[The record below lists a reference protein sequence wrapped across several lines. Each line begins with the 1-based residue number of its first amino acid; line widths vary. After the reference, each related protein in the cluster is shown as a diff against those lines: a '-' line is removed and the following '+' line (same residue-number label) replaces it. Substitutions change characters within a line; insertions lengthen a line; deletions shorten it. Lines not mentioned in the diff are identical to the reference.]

1 MLISCQLKQ
10 EMLAIWK
17 NNTTF
22 AETKNY
28 IIMMKRTFTIIASL
42 LITTCMMAQSYSAM
56 WKQVETANQKDLPK
70 DKLQL
75 LDKISKK
82 AESEKQYGHLLKAML
97 MTVETAGSISP
108 DSTNAQIQ
116 RIEQRTQTM
125 TDSVAK
131 AVMRSALGRTYKLKA
146 EGTADSD
153 EKKVFEEKSREYYK
167 MSLADVNLLASIKA
181 ETYKPFI
188 VEEEYSRIFD
198 NDLLHV
204 LGYEA
209 QEYRL
214 LHDFYAKKGNKHA
227 ECLTALEILRSQPSG
242 DETDTKKSKY
252 LQSIDSLINL
262 YGDLR
267 TGGELA
273 VERYRC
279 LEKSQDA
286 TAAEKVQYINYAL
299 SRWGS
304 WPGLNYL
311 RNAKTDLERP
321 AFNINA
327 GEKLML
333 PEVERTL
340 RVNSIRNISQLDMA
354 VYRLSLSGDTNLDP
368 SNEKDIVQI
377 KKHIVGTVVC
387 TDQLKY
393 VGKAPYDEF
402 ADSMTIVPLP
412 VGVYLL
418 EVSTD
423 NKAIATQRCLLHVT
437 SLFTM
442 SQTLPDKNIRIV
454 VVDATTGK
462 PVSGAKVRLNT
473 GWRNDKKEQATVVT
487 GKNGDVVYQYGKT
500 KPNMAYTYTD
510 KDKASAELPL
520 GGYFPD
526 YNGQKQEWTI
536 VNTDRSI
543 YRPGQKVQI
552 SAICWNTDKQELK
565 AEAAAG
571 KTLTISLRNANY
583 EEVEKVEVTTDKFGQ
598 ASACFNLPE
607 SMLTG
612 NWTVIAGNARKNIK
626 IEKYKRPTFEVEMD
640 KVEVAYNAGDTLTVA
655 GTARSFA
662 GTPIQNAKVRYTI
675 KRKAMPWCVWWYG
688 AENETKLLT
697 DSAVTDDKGRFNL
710 RMPMTLPEAKQP
722 SARLY
727 YDINAVVD
735 VTSMT
740 GETHQG
746 ALSLPLSNVTTV
758 FTCDLPN
765 KSLADSLQSMTFTYQ
780 NIAREKI
787 EGTVNYTIDGKKYSA
802 AANTAID
809 MKTLK
814 LSSGLHKLHAIC
826 GNDTINR
833 DFVVF
838 TLRDKKSP
846 IETHDWF
853 YQSSETFPCTIQV
866 GNSDDEHY
874 IYYNVLTHGKVLA
887 KGVVEGHNCLHTKTL
902 EYKPEYGDGVTIS
915 MAWVNNGK
923 MYAHEAK
930 IKRPQPD
937 KSLKMEWTSFRDK
950 LIPGQDEKWT
960 LKITT
965 NDGKPADA
973 QLLATIYDKSLDAV
987 NKHSLKSIASNPARF
1002 FFFSLPWARWNGG
1015 SDVTTGLYGY
1025 QDFKMLPEKPILLS
1039 HFDDECF
1046 PYAYLF
1052 SPYTRNRYMRVR
1064 GTKAMNM
1071 VAEVVPMMAAK
1082 SMKTEAALDASADE
1096 LQGRI
1101 AGLTIDN
1108 GTGGTTEDGFNTS
1121 TQLRENFA
1129 ETAFFAP
1136 DLTTDKDGNVTIA
1149 FTLPES
1155 ATTWRLLALSH
1166 DHQMNSGTLEAEAI
1180 ASKKV
1185 MVQPY
1190 MPRFVRQGD
1199 KAVVASM
1206 ITNTT
1211 TSDLRGTIR
1220 MEISDAE
1227 TGKVV
1232 AKQDKIFSLKAEGS
1246 TSVDFD
1252 VQLPAGLY
1260 VCKIMASG
1268 KGFTDGEQH
1277 YLPVLSDKEMVTN
1290 TLPFTQTEPGTM
1302 SIDLKKLIPEKA
1314 ENGKISIEY
1323 TNNPAWLVM
1332 QALPTVS
1339 DYSNKNALSLAAAY
1353 YATVAAKS
1361 IITGCP
1367 EFKEA
1372 LENWKADSTS
1382 LISDLERNEELKSI
1396 ILSES
1401 PWLAEANN
1409 EAGQKAMLTNYFN
1422 KNNLAY
1428 KLSSISNLLADL
1440 QNADGSFSWWKGM
1453 TGNSYMTT
1461 TVATIMARLNTFGQ
1475 LDKKVGNMLGK
1486 AIDYLHKAADKR
1498 VAELK
1503 KEKNPQLSYLDL
1515 DYLYLCAICPNG
1527 LKDNNTIK
1535 YLKSLLLKS
1544 DRKTSIRYKA
1554 VAAIV
1559 LGKDNNTA
1567 REYVESI
1574 KQFTVS
1580 KPDMGRYFDTP
1591 RASYSWR
1598 DYRIPTHVAA
1608 MEAIRAITPDDKT
1621 TLSEMQLWLLQQ
1633 KRTQAWDTPII
1644 SADAIHAF
1652 LTENPKALATQE
1664 QTVIS
1669 IDGKQIALPETTAK
1683 VGYVKTTAENSKAKT
1698 ITFDKTS
1705 EGTSWGAVYAQ
1716 ALVPATEI
1724 ENSTS
1729 GIKVERSLSTD
1740 AKALKVGDKVTMKI
1754 TITADRDYDF
1764 VQVSEQRAACLEP
1777 VAQLSGFRGGYY
1789 IAPQDNCTNYF
1800 FDRMAK
1806 GKHVIETEYYV
1817 VRPGVYSS
1825 GSCTAEC
1832 AYSPA
1837 FAGRAKPM
1845 IMSVGGER

>member
-1 MLISCQLKQ
+1 
-10 EMLAIWK
+10 MLAIWK
-17 NNTTF
+17 NNATF
-22 AETKNY
+22 AETKNF
-28 IIMMKRTFTIIASL
+28 IIMIKRSLTTIASL

-56 WKQVETANQKDLPK
+56 WKQVETASQKDLPK

-82 AESEKQYGHLLKAML
+82 AESERQYGHLLKAML
-97 MTVETAGSISP
+97 MTVETAASISP
-108 DSTNAQIQ
+108 DSTSAQIQ
-116 RIEQRTQTM
+116 RIEERTQTIG
-125 TDSVAK
+125 DSIAK
-131 AVMRSALGRTYKLKA
+131 AVMRSALGRIYNLKA
-146 EGTADSD
+146 SGTADLD
-153 EKKVFEEKSREYYK
+153 EKKTFGEKSRNFYK
-167 MSLADVNLLASIKA
+167 MSLADANLLASVKA

-188 VEEEYSRIFD
+188 VEEDYSRIFD

-209 QEYRL
+209 KEYRL
-214 LHDFYAKKGNKHA
+214 LHDFYAQKGNRHA
-227 ECLTALEILRSQPSG
+227 ECITALEIVRSQPAG
-242 DETDTKKSKY
+242 DETYTKKSKC

-273 VERYRC
+273 VERFRC
-279 LEKSQDA
+279 MERSQDA

-299 SRWGS
+299 SRWGN

-311 RNAKTDLERP
+311 RNAKTELERP

-327 GEKLML
+327 GERMML
-333 PEVERTL
+333 PEVARKL
-340 RVNSIRNISQLDMA
+340 RVNSIRNISQLNMA

-368 SNEKDIVQI
+368 NNEKDIAQI

-437 SLFTM
+437 GLFTM
-442 SQTLPDKNIRIV
+442 SQSLPDKNIRIA

-462 PVSGAKVRLNT
+462 PVAGAKVRLGA
-473 GWRNDKKEQATVVT
+473 GWRNNKEVLATVVT
-487 GKNGDVVYQYGKT
+487 GKNGDVVYKYGK
-500 KPNMAYTYTD
+500 KRPYMAYTYTD
-510 KDKASAELPL
+510 KDKASAEVQL
-520 GGYFPD
+520 GSSYPGYA
-526 YNGQKQEWTI
+526 GQKQEWTI
-536 VNTDRSI
+536 VNTDRSL
-543 YRPGQKVQI
+543 YRPRQKVQI
-552 SAICWNTDKQELK
+552 SAICWNTDKNELK
-565 AEAAAG
+565 AETAAG

-583 EEVEKVEVTTDKFGQ
+583 EEVEKTEVTTDKFGQ
-598 ASACFNLPE
+598 ASASFDIPA
-607 SMLTG
+607 SMLSG
-612 NWTVIAGNARKNIK
+612 NWTVIAGNARKTIK
-626 IEKYKRPTFEVEMD
+626 VEKYKRPTFEVEME
-640 KVEVAYNAGDTLTVA
+640 KVDFAYNAGDTLTVS

-675 KRKAMPWCVWWYG
+675 TRKAMPWYRWWYG
-688 AENETKLLT
+688 AENETMLLT

-710 RMPMTLPEAKQP
+710 RMPMTLPETKQP
-722 SARLY
+722 DVRLY
-727 YDINAVVD
+727 YDINAVAD

-746 ALSLPLSNVTTV
+746 ALSLPLSNVSTV
-758 FTCDLPN
+758 FTCDLPD
-765 KSLADSLQSMTFTYQ
+765 KSLADSLLSMTFSYM
-780 NIAREKI
+780 NIAKEKI
-787 EGTVNYTIDGKKYSA
+787 EGNVKYTIDGKEYSA
-802 AANTAID
+802 QANTTID
-809 MKTLK
+809 MKALK
-814 LSSGLHKLHAIC
+814 LGSGLHKLNAIC
-826 GNDTINR
+826 GNDTIKR

-838 TLRDKKSP
+838 TLNDKKAP
-846 IETHDWF
+846 VETHDWF
-853 YQSSETFPCTIQV
+853 YQSSETFPCTIQA

-874 IYYNVLTHGKVLA
+874 IYYNMQTHGKVLA
-887 KGVVEGHNCLHTKTL
+887 KGVVEGHDCLHTRTL
-902 EYKPEYGDGVTIS
+902 EYKPEYGDGITIT

-923 MYAHEAK
+923 MYTHEAK
-930 IKRPQPD
+930 IQRPQPD
-937 KSLKMEWTSFRDK
+937 KSLKMEWTSFRNK
-950 LIPGQDEKWT
+950 LTPGQDEKWT

-973 QLLATIYDKSLDAV
+973 QMMATIYDKSLDAI
-987 NKHSLKSIASNPARF
+987 KQHSLKKITQNTAKF
-1002 FFFSLPWARWNGG
+1002 FTFSLPWARWSGG
-1015 SDVTTGLYGY
+1015 SDATTGLYGY
-1025 QDFKMLPEKPILLS
+1025 QDFKMLPEKQILLS
-1039 HFDDECF
+1039 HFDDACF
-1046 PYAYLF
+1046 LSAYMF
-1052 SPYTRNRYMRVR
+1052 SPYMKNRTMRIR
-1064 GTKAMNM
+1064 GTKAMDLQ
-1071 VAEVVPMMAAK
+1071 EVVPQMSYAKVMA
-1082 SMKTEAALDASADE
+1082 SEATSDLENADG
-1096 LQGRI
+1096 LQGVI
-1101 AGLTIDN
+1101 AGLDISG
-1108 GTGGTTEDGFNTS
+1108 GTGGTTDDEAGFNTS
-1121 TQLRENFA
+1121 AQIRENFA

-1136 DLTTDKDGNVTIA
+1136 DLTTDKDGSVTLA

-1155 ATTWRLLALSH
+1155 ATTWRMLALAH
-1166 DHQMNSGTLEAEAI
+1166 DRQMNSGTLEAEAI

-1227 TGKVV
+1227 TGKIV
-1232 AKQDKIFSLKAEGS
+1232 AKQDKSFSLTAEGS
-1246 TSVDFD
+1246 TSADFD
-1252 VQLPAGLY
+1252 IQLPEGLY
-1260 VCKIMASG
+1260 VCKIMATG

-1277 YLPVLSDKEMVTN
+1277 YLPVLCDKEMVAN

-1302 SIDLKKLIPEKA
+1302 SIDLKKLISEKA

-1361 IITGCP
+1361 IIAGCP

-1372 LENWKADSTS
+1372 LENWKTDSTS

-1453 TGNSYMTT
+1453 TGNSCMTT
-1461 TVATIMARLNTFGQ
+1461 TVATLMARLNTFGQ

-1486 AIDYLHKAADKR
+1486 AMDYLHKAADKR
-1498 VAELK
+1498 VEELK

-1515 DYLYLCAICPNG
+1515 DYLYLCAICPNS
-1527 LKDNNTIK
+1527 LRDNNTIK

-1652 LTENPKALATQE
+1652 LTENSKALATQE

-1669 IDGKQIALPETTAK
+1669 IDGKQIALPEATAK

-1777 VAQLSGFRGGYY
+1777 VAQLSGYRGGYY

-1800 FDRMAK
+1800 FDRLAK

-1817 VRPGVYSS
+1817 VRQGVYSS

-1837 FAGRAKPM
+1837 FAGRAKQM